1 MVRKPLCLKI
11 NYYDHSIF
19 ALTKNNDDCN
29 CIHQMKV
36 NNRKCIYYAIHHHHH
51 HCHQRLPIRNIFIL
65 HFWSYMKRAFNIYK
79 LANEKSDIYV
89 TVQRSRSFGNF
100 VNIFLMKKFS
110 LKRVRII
117 FFRSI
122 NHQDSTQS
130 HPLINLLFYSG
141 TGTIF
146 FASLHFKSARQKL
159 TEKR

>member
-1 MVRKPLCLKI
+1 
-11 NYYDHSIF
+11 
-19 ALTKNNDDCN
+19 
-29 CIHQMKV
+29 
-36 NNRKCIYYAIHHHHH
+36 
-51 HCHQRLPIRNIFIL
+51 
-65 HFWSYMKRAFNIYK
+65 MKRAFNIYK

-89 TVQRSRSFGNF
+89 TVQRLRSFGNF
-100 VNIFLMKKFS
+100 VKIFLMKKLS

-146 FASLHFKSARQKL
+146 CFAAFQEREAKTHRKKVAIHCFRHSFEINLVNFESLFNISLIHQKATKMRIL
-159 TEKR
+159 CYSSKEITSLSNTISMSTSL

>member
-1 MVRKPLCLKI
+1 MTTQFLRWLKI
-11 NYYDHSIF
+11 MMIVIGSTKWKSIIEMYI
-19 ALTKNNDDCN
+19 LCN
-29 CIHQMKV
+29 SSPPSS
-36 NNRKCIYYAIHHHHH
+36 
-51 HCHQRLPIRNIFIL
+51 LPSKAFDSLYIL

-100 VNIFLMKKFS
+100 VKIFLMKKLS